1 MIAGCKNSHI
11 PSSVTSLGEYCFW
24 DCTGLTSITIP
35 SSVTSLGYRCFRDC
49 TGLTSITI
57 PSSVT
62 SLGVE
67 CFGHC
72 TGLTSITIPNS
83 VTRLR
88 DACFW
93 GCTGLTSITIPSSVT
108 RLGDYCFRNC
118 ISLEEITML
127 PTTVPYASDYIF
139 RDTPLRTIYV
149 ANDEAKALYQAAS
162 PWNKYDIVSL
172 NIVDG
177 VSQISSSDTAPQVTG
192 YYDLSGRRLTGKQR
206 GVVIERYADGT
217 SRKVLVK

>member
-35 SSVTSLGYRCFRDC
+35 SSVTSLGGSCFYGC

-62 SLGVE
+62 SLGE
-67 CFGHC
+67 G
-72 TGLTSITIPNS
+72 
-83 VTRLR
+83 
-88 DACFW
+88 CFW
-93 GCTGLTSITIPSSVT
+93 DCAGLTSITIPSSVT
-108 RLGDYCFRNC
+108 SLGDECFHGC
-118 ISLEEITML
+118 IGLEEITML
-127 PTTVPYASDYIF
+127 PTTVPYAGDYTF
-139 RDTPLRTIYV
+139 YETPLRTIYV

-172 NIVDG
+172 NIEAG
-177 VSQISSSDTAPQVTG
+177 VSQISGSDTAPQVTG
-192 YYDLSGRRLTGKQR
+192 YYDLSGRLTGKQR

>member
-1 MIAGCKNSHI
+1 
-11 PSSVTSLGEYCFW
+11 
-24 DCTGLTSITIP
+24 
-35 SSVTSLGYRCFRDC
+35 
-49 TGLTSITI
+49 
-57 PSSVT
+57 
-62 SLGVE
+62 
-67 CFGHC
+67 
-72 TGLTSITIPNS
+72 
-83 VTRLR
+83 
-88 DACFW
+88 
-93 GCTGLTSITIPSSVT
+93 
-108 RLGDYCFRNC
+108 
-118 ISLEEITML
+118 ML
-127 PTTVPYASDYIF
+127 PTTVPQAGDDMFYK
-139 RDTPLRTIYV
+139 TPLLKTIYV